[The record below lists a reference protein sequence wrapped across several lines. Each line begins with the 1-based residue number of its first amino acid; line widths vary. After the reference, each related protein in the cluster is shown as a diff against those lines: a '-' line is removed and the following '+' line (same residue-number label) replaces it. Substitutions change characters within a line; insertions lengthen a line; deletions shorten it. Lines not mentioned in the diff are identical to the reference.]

1 MIRPLEEKDI
11 EMVCSIVN
19 ENWKNV
25 YAGYVNP
32 LLLNEAGCA
41 ERIRHLKLDFT
52 THRLSEYVWEED
64 NQVSAMLSIGDTADT
79 DIAEAFE
86 IWRIYVAAQFQK
98 KGIGKTLLDFAEQQ
112 AKEQGY
118 KKIVIWAFKDN
129 YRAVSFY
136 QKSGYCIDKEEY
148 LNEPYFA
155 MGIRL
160 KKEI

>member
-11 EMVCSIVN
+11 EIVCGIVN
-19 ENWKNV
+19 ENWKNI

-32 LLLNEAGCA
+32 LLLDENGCA
-41 ERIRHLKLDFT
+41 ERIHHLKLDFT

-86 IWRIYVAAQFQK
+86 IWRVYVAAQFQK
-98 KGIGKTLLDFAEQQ
+98 KGIGKSLLDFAEQR
-112 AKEQGY
+112 AKRQGY
-118 KKIVIWAFKDN
+118 KRIVIWAFKDN

-136 QKSGYCIDKEEY
+136 QKQGYCIDKEEN
-148 LNEPYFA
+148 LGEPYLA
-155 MGIRL
+155 MGVRL

>member
-11 EMVCSIVN
+11 EIVCDIVN

-25 YAGYVNP
+25 YAGYINP
-32 LLLNEAGCA
+32 LLLNDDGCSK
-41 ERIRHLKLDFT
+41 RICQLKSDFK
-52 THRLSEYVWEED
+52 THRLSEYVWEEQ
-64 NQVSAMLSIGDTADT
+64 NQVSAMLSVGDTADT

-98 KGIGKTLLDFAEQQ
+98 KGIGKSLLDFAEQQ
-112 AKEQGY
+112 AKIQGY
-118 KKIVIWAFKDN
+118 KNIVIWAFKDN
-129 YRAVSFY
+129 SRAVSFY

-148 LNEPYFA
+148 LGEPYFA
-155 MGIRL
+155 VGIRL